1 MRVAIDGQ
9 ALMGNL
15 TGAGKALKLLLQE
28 LRESYPDY
36 EFVVLSPK
44 DRSGWR
50 LPRQLIWDQAEVPV
64 AALRRRAYLLHTT
77 SHSAPILW
85 PKRLVM
91 TVHDLAPTRFPH
103 LLPTWRSRWYWGSW
117 ISFTTKWADA
127 VIVPS
132 NSTKDDLIELCRIP
146 EEKIHVVPW
155 GVTVNHLEEAE
166 GETADILRRRY
177 SLQRPYLLYVGTID
191 RRKDYS
197 TLLHA
202 LLQIDRQIDLVLAG
216 SIIEGRTD
224 FNHLVSCLGLNKRVR
239 VLGYVHEGDL
249 AELYRRA
256 EVFIYPSFY
265 EGFGLP
271 VLESMAHGTPVIAY
285 NTTSLPEVVGEA
297 GILLT
302 APWTPDKLA
311 GEIIRV
317 LEDRTL
323 KDELIKRGTERARY
337 FDWTETARLTME
349 VYKSLI

>member
-1 MRVAIDGQ
+1 
-9 ALMGNL
+9 
-15 TGAGKALKLLLQE
+15 
-28 LRESYPDY
+28 
-36 EFVVLSPK
+36 
-44 DRSGWR
+44 
-50 LPRQLIWDQAEVPV
+50 
-64 AALRRRAYLLHTT
+64 
-77 SHSAPILW
+77 
-85 PKRLVM
+85 M
-91 TVHDLAPTRFPH
+91 TVHDLAPIRFPH
-103 LLPTWRSRWYWGSW
+103 LLSTWRSRWYWGNW
-117 ISFTTKWADA
+117 ISYTTKWADA

-155 GVTVNHLEEAE
+155 GVTVSQLEEAE
-166 GETADILRRRY
+166 GETADILRKRY
-177 SLQRPYLLYVGTID
+177 GLQRPYLLYVGTID

-224 FNHLVSCLGLNKRVR
+224 FNHLVSRLGLNNRVR
-239 VLGYVHEGDL
+239 VLGYVHERDL
-249 AELYRRA
+249 AELYRKA

-297 GILLT
+297 GILLN

-317 LEDRTL
+317 LEDRAL
-323 KDELIKRGTERARY
+323 KDELIKRGTERVRY
-337 FDWTETARLTME
+337 FDWAETARLTME
-349 VYKSLI
+349 VYKSLS